1 MQKMRIAGKSY
12 MAATL
17 GMGVRTPV
25 VRAHNLHFEDVLRL
39 AFGKETSC

>member
-12 MAATL
+12 TAAMP
-17 GMGVRTPV
+17 GMGVRKLAL
-25 VRAHNLHFEDVLRL
+25 RAHNLHFKDVLRL